1 VAADLLEWRPPRPV
15 DAVLCR
21 GVLND
26 LAADADRVAAFAA
39 FARGLR
45 PGGVLVADVRDWAA
59 TAPRYGGGPSRNERV
74 VARGDRRLRFTAETT
89 LDPARRLV
97 LVARR

>member
-26 LAADADRVAAFAA
+26 LAADADRVAAFA
-39 FARGLR
+39 RWLR
-45 PGGVLVADVRDWAA
+45 PG
-59 TAPRYGGGPSRNERV
+59 
-74 VARGDRRLRFTAETT
+74 GDRRLRFTAETA